1 MIYSHSYLLVS
12 SCINAAY
19 PPPSLPLHCPTTQIN
34 TRLKSHRLSTV
45 AHYHHVSLV
54 NRHRVLSSLE
64 MPHVHRLLS
73 SVRYDSI
80 YIVDTETSTPA
91 RLKISPLRRAL
102 SNPLQLTGTM
112 EVCLHCKDRYHSRI
126 IPTWYRYILHPTH
139 RSSAFTLSCIG
150 PRRRNYSGRVC
161 LTWPMHVHSS
171 SRLPSVTSSSSLSI
185 SAM

>member
-12 SCINAAY
+12 SCINAAVSSSFFAS
-19 PPPSLPLHCPTTQIN
+19 SLSDHTDIN

-64 MPHVHRLLS
+64 MPRVHRLLS

-91 RLKISPLRRAL
+91 RSKIYLLYAELFLVHYNWRAL
-102 SNPLQLTGTM
+102 WKYAYTAKIDTNSSLDQIYIEDTDM
-112 EVCLHCKDRYHSRI
+112 KSI
-126 IPTWYRYILHPTH
+126 IYNRLHPTH
-139 RSSAFTLSCIG
+139 R
-150 PRRRNYSGRVC
+150 P
-161 LTWPMHVHSS
+161 
-171 SRLPSVTSSSSLSI
+171 
-185 SAM
+185 

>member
-1 MIYSHSYLLVS
+1 MLT
-12 SCINAAY
+12 
-19 PPPSLPLHCPTTQIN
+19 SLPLFQTLCYSFSSWTVYIDIINTNDERSSIMFILYVWWYIPTHIFLFPLVLMLLCSSSFFASSLSDHTDIN

-112 EVCLHCKDRYHSRI
+112 EVW
-126 IPTWYRYILHPTH
+126 PTW
-139 RSSAFTLSCIG
+139 
-150 PRRRNYSGRVC
+150 
-161 LTWPMHVHSS
+161 
-171 SRLPSVTSSSSLSI
+171 
-185 SAM
+185 